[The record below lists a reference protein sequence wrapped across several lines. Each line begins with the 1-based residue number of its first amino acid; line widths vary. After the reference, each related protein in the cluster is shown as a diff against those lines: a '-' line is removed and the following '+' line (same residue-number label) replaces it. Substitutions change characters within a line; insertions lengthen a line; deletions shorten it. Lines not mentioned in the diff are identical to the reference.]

1 MPSWTPLVTAGTGE
15 GVALVGI
22 WYAERR
28 APPVAPR
35 DLKVA
40 IRASGGMSGGHIPSP
55 GSVSLVEWL

>member
-1 MPSWTPLVTAGTGE
+1 VPSRTPLVTAGTGE
-15 GVALVGI
+15 EGVVLVEI

-40 IRASGGMSGGHIPSP
+40 IGASGGMRWGTYTEP
-55 GSVSLVEWL
+55 WKC